1 MHLQHFEG
9 AFSFHKS
16 FLRRRSL
23 LWILTQ
29 NILLPLL
36 GQVLATSWTSRKTRC
51 YKIRACFPVVHP
63 ACTAMWNETQ
73 TRGTRTNSSHPRPR
87 HTGPEPPSPNP
98 LISNQSTKATCF
110 KRPCGHALSKRRYL
124 WIFMKRHLQGMLL
137 SFFYFYLYIFFST
150 PIFFFPLHLSGSWK
164 HEERVAFSE
173 KSLWSTI
180 YVSVKNKTY
189 MGP

>member
-1 MHLQHFEG
+1 MGSPMHLQHFEG

-36 GQVLATSWTSRKTRC
+36 GQVLATSWTSRKTRR

-63 ACTAMWNETQ
+63 VCTAMWNETQ
-73 TRGTRTNSSHPRPR
+73 TRGTGPIPPTPARDTQAQSHP
-87 HTGPEPPSPNP
+87 PPTHSSQTRAQRQRVSRDPVAMP
-98 LISNQSTKATCF
+98 FPKDDTYGFS
-110 KRPCGHALSKRRYL
+110 
-124 WIFMKRHLQGMLL
+124 WRHLQGMLL

-150 PIFFFPLHLSGSWK
+150 PIFFSSTFIRQLRTSRKSSLLK
-164 HEERVAFSE
+164 KVIVVNNLRIREE
-173 KSLWSTI
+173 
-180 YVSVKNKTY
+180 
-189 MGP
+189 